1 MRKQLKLLSSNK
13 TWSANGR
20 YKVNEVVT
28 FDGQDYQNVT
38 GANSSP
44 DDLVDW
50 FLVDS
55 GFTPTLQQV
64 SDEGGLSNGAT
75 VRQGTTNAGLG
86 GNKGIA
92 LRCSID
98 YELKWEAGRLYAME
112 SDGFTIRE
120 TSYNFDIAPT
130 DEDDESKGFVVGSRW
145 ILDNGDTYVCIDQ
158 ATGSAIWEL
167 IDVTGSLEQYKTSDF
182 TAENGVFYTTGGSD
196 CVITDPTPIIGK
208 GYKVFAIRTQAII
221 SGVTYIVGSL
231 VYRYYSVGGWLTIE
245 MSNIEDIA
253 TITSSLGNKVDKGVN
268 NSTTIALTTSDLN
281 TAYPDATTGYR
292 VYCTSI
298 IAGAMV
304 YEKTPT
310 GWVGTAVIIP

>member
-55 GFTPTLQQV
+55 GFIPTLQQV

-75 VRQGTTNAGLG
+75 VRQGTTNGGLG

-145 ILDNGDTYVCIDQ
+145 ILDNGDTYVCIDK
-158 ATGSAIWEL
+158 ATGSAIWEYRSV
-167 IDVTGSLEQYKTSDF
+167 IIEQYKDTNF
-182 TAENGVFYTTGGSD
+182 TAENGIFYVTGSTGTPT
-196 CVITDPTPIIGK
+196 ITDPTGVVGK
-208 GYKVFAIRTQAII
+208 GYTVHNPHRTM
-221 SGVTYIVGSL
+221 IVGGETFPSRSV
-231 VYRYYSVGGWLTIE
+231 VYRRFILGGWVSTDVSKVTEINNLT
-245 MSNIEDIA
+245 NF
-253 TITSSLGNKVDKGVN
+253 KVDKGVN
-268 NSTTIALTTSDLN
+268 NTTTIALTSANLN
-281 TAYPDATTGYR
+281 SAYPEAFTGFR
-292 VYCTSI
+292 VYCVAI

-310 GWVGTAVIIP
+310 GWVGMAVIIP

>member
-44 DDLVDW
+44 NDLVDW

-55 GFTPTLQQV
+55 GFIPTLQQV

-75 VRQGTTNAGLG
+75 IRQGTANACLG

-92 LRCSID
+92 LRCSLG

-112 SDGFTIRE
+112 SDGFKIRE
-120 TSYNFDIAPT
+120 TSYNFDIVPN
-130 DEDDESKGFVVGSRW
+130 DEDDVTKGFVVGSRW
-145 ILDNGDTYVCIDQ
+145 ILDNGDTYVCIDES
-158 ATGSAIWEL
+158 TGSAKWKL

-182 TAENGVFYTTGGSD
+182 TAENGVHYIVNDSTICT
-196 CVITDPTPIIGK
+196 ITDPEPIEGQ
-208 GYKVFAIRTQAII
+208 GFTAYSAHYYMII
-221 SGVTYIVGSL
+221 DGVTYYNNVL
-231 VYRYYSVGGWLTIE
+231 VYRYYVNGSWE
-245 MSNIEDIA
+245 SKDI
-253 TITSSLGNKVDKGVN
+253 TNRLSIDDLYLNKVYKGIN
-268 NSTTIALTTSDLN
+268 NSTTVALTSANLN
-281 TAYPDATTGYR
+281 SAYPDAETGFR
-292 VYCTSI
+292 VYCVAI
-298 IAGAMV
+298 VAGKMV

-310 GWVGTAVIIP
+310 GWVGMAAIIP